1 MEHRR
6 SSHSDGMTTSTTT
19 EDAETDRGRV
29 SPKEEEHGLGT
40 EPGQDSSPEEED
52 DDDAS
57 TVDGTGPEASRVSTN
72 VSIAETISLPHEL
85 LLVAVVCLAQLY
97 TQAAL
102 GNTIGILKI
111 IGSSYGI
118 TDPAELSWIIAGYSL
133 TVGTFIMFSGRLGDV
148 YGYKPLFLIGM
159 AWFSVWNVVCGLAIY
174 SNHVLL
180 IFARVLQ
187 GIGPAICLTNGL
199 AILGAS
205 YGPGKRKALA
215 FAAFG
220 ATAPGGSIL
229 GAVFAGLFA
238 RHWWPWAYFC
248 FAVVLAL
255 SVVLS
260 YYVIPS
266 RPSLMGRPRE
276 TWPRGL
282 WPIVHEL
289 DVAGAAT
296 GITGLVL
303 INFAWNQAP
312 LSGWTAPFVY
322 VLLLIGILF
331 IAAFFVIEMR
341 YAKHPL
347 IPFDALSVD
356 VLFVLGAVA
365 CGWSCFGIWIM
376 YTWQFFEEFRG
387 ATPLLATAWFS
398 PVAVSGCAASVFT
411 GMLIHRL
418 GPAVVMTAALLFFT
432 AGITLIATA
441 PVDQPYWSQ
450 AFVSM
455 LVTPW
460 GMDMS
465 FPAATLILSNAVH
478 RKHQGIAASL
488 INTVVNYSIAL
499 GLGFAGTVEYK
510 VNNGGRTPEDRL
522 RGFHGAYYMGI
533 GLAGLGVLICIAYLV
548 KAHRTRR
555 DERLSEKA

>member
-1 MEHRR
+1 MDHRR
-6 SSHSDGMTTSTTT
+6 SSLSDDMTTIANA
-19 EDAETDRGRV
+19 EDAEASRGRL
-29 SPKEEEHGLGT
+29 SPKEDDGRDLRR
-40 EPGQDSSPEEED
+40 EPGHGSSPEED
-52 DDDAS
+52 DGDAS
-57 TVDGTGPEASRVSTN
+57 TIDGTGADATRVSTN
-72 VSIAETISLPHEL
+72 ISIAETISLPHEL

-159 AWFSVWNVVCGLAIY
+159 SWFAVWNVVCGLAIY

-187 GIGPAICLTNGL
+187 GIGPAVCLTNGL

-248 FAVVLAL
+248 FAIVLAA

-266 RPSLMGRPRE
+266 RPSLMGRPRDSRPS
-276 TWPRGL
+276 TFWAV
-282 WPIVHEL
+282 VHEL
-289 DVAGAAT
+289 DLAGAAT

-312 LSGWTAPFVY
+312 LSGWSAPFVY
-322 VLLLIGILF
+322 VLLLVGVLF
-331 IAAFFVIEMR
+331 IAAFFLIEIR
-341 YAKHPL
+341 YARHPL

-356 VLFVLGAVA
+356 VSFVLGAVA
-365 CGWSCFGIWIM
+365 CGWGCFGIWIM

-398 PVAVSGCAASVFT
+398 PVAVSGCAASIFT

-418 GPAVVMTAALLFFT
+418 GPAVVMTAALVFFT
-432 AGITLIATA
+432 VGITLIATA
-441 PVDQPYWSQ
+441 PIQQTYWAQ

-465 FPAATLILSNAVH
+465 FPAATLILSNAVA

-510 VNNGGRTPEDRL
+510 VNNGGKTPEDRL

-548 KAHRTRR
+548 KSHRTKRA
-555 DERLSEKA
+555 ERVDEKA

>member
-1 MEHRR
+1 
-6 SSHSDGMTTSTTT
+6 MTTITNAD
-19 EDAETDRGRV
+19 DAEANQGRLT
-29 SPKEEEHGLGT
+29 PKEGHDAYLGRDPGLH
-40 EPGQDSSPEEED
+40 SSPEEDED
-52 DDDAS
+52 GNAS
-57 TVDGTGPEASRVSTN
+57 AEDGTGPEATRVSTN
-72 VSIAETISLPHEL
+72 LSIAETISLPHEL

-118 TDPAELSWIIAGYSL
+118 TDSAELSWIIAGYSL

-148 YGYKPLFLIGM
+148 YGYKPLFLLGM
-159 AWFSVWNVVCGLAIY
+159 AWFAVWNVVCGLAIY

-180 IFARVLQ
+180 VFARVLQ

-248 FAVVLAL
+248 FAIVLAA

-266 RPSLMGRPRE
+266 RPSLMGRPRDSRP
-276 TWPRGL
+276 TTL
-282 WPIVHEL
+282 WAVVHEL
-289 DVAGAAT
+289 DIAGAAT

-312 LSGWTAPFVY
+312 LSGWSAPFVY
-322 VLLLIGILF
+322 VLLLVGVLF
-331 IAAFFVIEMR
+331 IAAFFLIEIR
-341 YAKHPL
+341 YARHPL

-356 VLFVLGAVA
+356 VGFVLGAVA
-365 CGWSCFGIWIM
+365 CGWGCFGIWIM

-418 GPAVVMTAALLFFT
+418 GPAVVMTAALVFFT
-432 AGITLIATA
+432 VGITLIATA
-441 PVDQPYWSQ
+441 PVDQTYWAQ

-465 FPAATLILSNAVH
+465 FPAATLILSNAVA

-488 INTVVNYSIAL
+488 VNTVVNYSIAL

-510 VNNGGRTPEDRL
+510 INNGGNTPEDRL

-533 GLAGLGVLICIAYLV
+533 GLAGLGVLTCVAYLV
-548 KAHRTRR
+548 KSHTTRR
-555 DERLSEKA
+555 AERADEKA

>member
-1 MEHRR
+1 
-6 SSHSDGMTTSTTT
+6 MTATTT
-19 EDAETDRGRV
+19 NADGAEINHGRL
-29 SPKEEEHGLGT
+29 SPKEDEGDLGR
-40 EPGQDSSPEEED
+40 ESGPDSSPEEDGD
-52 DDDAS
+52 DTS
-57 TVDGTGPEASRVSTN
+57 TVDGTGPEATRVSTN

-148 YGYKPLFLIGM
+148 YGYKPLFLVGM
-159 AWFSVWNVVCGLAIY
+159 AWFAVWNVVCGLAIY

-229 GAVFAGLFA
+229 GAVFSGLFA
-238 RHWWPWAYFC
+238 RHWWPGPTSASP
-248 FAVVLAL
+248 

-266 RPSLMGRPRE
+266 RPSLMGRPRDS
-276 TWPRGL
+276 WPRGL
-282 WPIVHEL
+282 WAVVHEL
-289 DVAGAAT
+289 DLAGAAT

-312 LSGWTAPFVY
+312 LSGWSAPFVY
-322 VLLLIGILF
+322 VLLLVGVLC
-331 IAAFFVIEMR
+331 IAAFFLIEIR

-356 VLFVLGAVA
+356 VSFVLGAVA
-365 CGWSCFGIWIM
+365 CGWGCFGIWIM

-418 GPAVVMTAALLFFT
+418 GPAVVMAAALVCFT
-432 AGITLIATA
+432 VGITLIATA
-441 PVDQPYWSQ
+441 PVHQTYWSQ
-450 AFVSM
+450 AFASM

-478 RKHQGIAASL
+478 RRHQGIAASL

-510 VNNGGRTPEDRL
+510 TPEDRL

-533 GLAGLGVLICIAYLV
+533 GLAGLGVLICVAYLI
-548 KAHRTRR
+548 KSHRVSKKRA
-555 DERLSEKA
+555 EEPNEKA